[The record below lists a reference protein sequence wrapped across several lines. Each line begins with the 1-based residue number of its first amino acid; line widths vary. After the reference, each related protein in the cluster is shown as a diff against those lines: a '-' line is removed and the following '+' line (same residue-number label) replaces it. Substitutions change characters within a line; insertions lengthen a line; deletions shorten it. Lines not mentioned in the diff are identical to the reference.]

1 MTAAALSY
9 EEIKSQNIL
18 TILEKRG
25 CRSFLEVGIGPVVKF
40 PQHAFL
46 AERGIAYTGVD
57 FSHVC
62 AQHSAALSE
71 KGLLTPR
78 HRFLGNDKG
87 SPNFNLIGLLDAGES
102 FDLVYFD
109 LHHTLN
115 VDAVPAVLST
125 LLVAGSG
132 LIAFD
137 DVQWT
142 LANAREGLAKSPFY
156 ASIYDFNEYTE
167 EQMRRPHVKVI
178 IESILLRIFELAEDG
193 TVPKRPGWKVYRKLQ
208 QKPPGWNVFRKLRI
222 GQP

>member
-25 CRSFLEVGIGPVVKF
+25 CKSFLEVGIGPVAKL

-62 AQHSAALSE
+62 AKHSAALSQ
-71 KGLLTPR
+71 KGLLTPQ

-87 SPNFNLIGLLDAGES
+87 SPNFNLIGLLDGPER

-125 LLVAGSG
+125 LLVKTGSG

-142 LANAREGLAKSPFY
+142 LANAREGLRKSPFY
-156 ASIYDFNEYTE
+156 ASIYDFDEYTE
-167 EQMRRPHVKVI
+167 EQMHRPHVKVI
-178 IESILLRIFELAEDG
+178 IESVLFRIFELAEDD
-193 TVPKRPGWKVYRKLQ
+193 TVQKRPGWKVYRKLRQ
-208 QKPPGWNVFRKLRI
+208 I
-222 GQP
+222 GPA

>member
-25 CRSFLEVGIGPVVKF
+25 FKSFLEVGIGPVVKF
-40 PQHAFL
+40 PQHEFF

-62 AQHSAALSE
+62 ARHSAALAQRD
-71 KGLLTPR
+71 LLTPR
-78 HRFLGNDKG
+78 HRLLGNDKG
-87 SPNFNLIGLLDAGES
+87 SPNFNLIALLDAAER

-115 VDAVPAVLST
+115 IDAVPAVLST
-125 LLVAGSG
+125 LLARTGSG
-132 LIAFD
+132 LVAFD

-142 LANAREGLAKSPFY
+142 LANAREGLKKSPFY
-156 ASIYDFNEYTE
+156 GSIYDFDEYTE
-167 EQMRRPHVKVI
+167 EQMHRPHVKVI
-178 IESILLRIFELAEDG
+178 IESILFRIFELEEDD
-193 TVPKRPGWKVYRKLQ
+193 TVQKRPGWKVYRKLRQ
-208 QKPPGWNVFRKLRI
+208 I
-222 GQP
+222 GPA